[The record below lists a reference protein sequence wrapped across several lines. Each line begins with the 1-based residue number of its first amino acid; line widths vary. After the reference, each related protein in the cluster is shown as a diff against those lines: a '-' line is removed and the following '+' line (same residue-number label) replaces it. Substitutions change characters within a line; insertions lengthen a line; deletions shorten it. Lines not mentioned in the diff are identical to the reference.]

1 MNVLE
6 LAANPA
12 AASDKA
18 APFASDSAST
28 GKAGTSSFEQH
39 LSKEVQDQK
48 NNTQTSDSRSESQT
62 KASGQNTNTADAR
75 NSADKTK
82 PSSSQEA
89 GLNSPVSDD
98 VAVHTGSSLVE
109 SELRSDLA
117 SEIQGAIAHP
127 LRVQSLEDQNLAQR
141 HLEFNAELSLNDT
154 TGDLQ
159 DAELPVLAAITQPL
173 VAAKEGAKLSPV
185 HALDTQNL
193 RSNLDA
199 NGLANASAVGS
210 NAVTSKTADTGLEI
224 PSTTLNP
231 RMQGEALLN
240 TTQNPSSTKLGLDAN
255 IESSSN
261 FNAIAELE
269 GLELKPAT
277 QARSDLANFSLS
289 KVEEGLVAQQGRFS
303 VNVQFGRAEWFAS
316 VAEQVSK
323 VAAQNLN
330 FAEIQLDPPELGALQ
345 VRVQVNNDQATV
357 SFSAQSSQ
365 VRDALEQ
372 HGQRLRELF
381 DAEGMNLVDV
391 DVRDQNQ
398 QNTRDELES
407 ERAGSQI
414 SAEDGDESVLS
425 DASVLEADI
434 QVGVDDYV

>member
-12 AASDKA
+12 TASDKA

-28 GKAGTSSFEQH
+28 GKTGASSFEQH

-48 NNTQTSDSRSESQT
+48 NNTQTADSRGESAM
-62 KASGQNTNTADAR
+62 KAQGQNANTAEESR
-75 NSADKTK
+75 SADKT
-82 PSSSQEA
+82 SAASSQET
-89 GLNSPVSDD
+89 GLKTPVSDD
-98 VAVHTGSSLVE
+98 YAIVHTGPALVE
-109 SELRSDLA
+109 GELSSDLA
-117 SEIQGAIAHP
+117 SEMQGAITIAHP
-127 LRVQSLEDQNLAQR
+127 LRAQSPEDPRLVQR
-141 HLEFNAELSLNDT
+141 HLEFSAELSLNDAIEDT
-154 TGDLQ
+154 
-159 DAELPVLAAITQPL
+159 ELPVLAVITQPFI
-173 VAAKEGAKLSPV
+173 AAKEGAKLSPMQ
-185 HALDTQNL
+185 ALDTRNL
-193 RSNLDA
+193 ASNLDG
-199 NGLANASAVGS
+199 NSLANVSPLAGNKA
-210 NAVTSKTADTGLEI
+210 ADTGLEI
-224 PSTTLNP
+224 PSTTPNP
-231 RMQGEALLN
+231 RMQAEALLN
-240 TTQNPSSTKLGLDAN
+240 TTQNPSSAKLGLDAN

-289 KVEEGLVAQQGRFS
+289 KAEEGLAAQQGRFS
-303 VNVQFGRAEWFAS
+303 VNVQFGRAEWLAS

-414 SAEDGDESVLS
+414 SAEDGDESVLP
-425 DASVLEADI
+425 DTSVLEADI